1 MIAYKTSRLKNLF
14 ARQQAA
20 QYFEEGCITR
30 EELTGVSN
38 KHPDTFYSPNFFI
51 RIGLFTLTVVILLF
65 SLGLIALL
73 FLNSIENAA
82 GGLAIFFALLSYAAL
97 EFMVKEKNHFQSGVD
112 DALLWIFAG
121 AFFGGISYISKADG
135 LTNSVLVLAIATYCS
150 LRFADRLMSGMAYLS
165 LLATFFFC
173 CIKIGPGIKAFL
185 PFVIMAVSATIY
197 FLEKYFRKN
206 ITSHLHLDCLQVVST
221 LSLITFYLAGNYY
234 VVRELRNALFS
245 VVDPA
250 NTAPV
255 PFGWMFWIFTI
266 AIPCIYLARGIQKKD
281 IVLIRVGLLLVAAI
295 VFTIRQYYSVAAIE
309 TVMTFGGIVL
319 IIVAYGSTRY
329 LKTPKHGFV
338 NVQSTSTEENE
349 KVNLESLL
357 VAETL
362 ATSYSSAEGVNFGG
376 GNFGGGGASAD
387 F

>member
-1 MIAYKTSRLKNLF
+1 MIAYNTTRLKNVF

-82 GGLAIFFALLSYAAL
+82 GGVAIFFALLSYAAL

-150 LRFADRLMSGMAYLS
+150 LRFADRLMSAVAYLA
-165 LLATFFFC
+165 LLAAFFFFC
-173 CIKIGPGIKAFL
+173 INMGPGIKAFL
-185 PFVIMAVSATIY
+185 PFVIMFVSAIIY
-197 FLEKYFRKN
+197 FLEKHFRKN
-206 ITSHLHLDCLQVVST
+206 ITSQLYVDCLQVVSVLT
-221 LSLITFYLAGNYY
+221 LISFYSAGNYAM
-234 VVRELRNALFS
+234 VRELRNALFD
-245 VVDPA
+245 VDQA
-250 NTAPV
+250 NPAPV
-255 PFGWMFWIFTI
+255 PFGWMFWIFTA
-266 AIPCIYLARGIQKKD
+266 AIPCVYLVRGIQKKD
-281 IVLIRVGLLLVAAI
+281 IVLVRVGLLLVAAI

-309 TVMTFGGIVL
+309 SVMTLSGIVL
-319 IIVAYGSTRY
+319 IIVAYGLSRY

-338 NVQSTSTEENE
+338 NVQRLNTEENE
-349 KVNLESLL
+349 KLHLESLL
-357 VAETL
+357 VAQ
-362 ATSYSSAEGVNFGG
+362 TSVTSSLPVKGLNFGG